1 MSRCAALSSGRGRP
15 CINPS
20 PSRPDVLL
28 RFPGQD
34 FMGTNGSFP
43 WHGTGSRCLR
53 GQRSPISPAA
63 MSPLTPLRASCPASP
78 RRFPALHSRCHRVK
92 RAFGSLSSCR
102 QLHSRGWSWEPGVRN
117 LDKPE
122 TISQIPRRFGFVISA
137 PAALNWH
144 CSAGVVS
151 AGSCAGVLSETE
163 EVLGG
168 FIAAGASPNVA
179 ASTGSVAGPGSARPP
194 SPGSPACAAPSDPC
208 SGTPESIRGRED
220 ELSQVFFNSE
230 GVWMGRGAS
239 NAVGWQQEG
248 GGGTLLWPQPQWQP
262 RAATVL

>member
-1 MSRCAALSSGRGRP
+1 MSFSDFPDRILWAQTVLFPGTAQAPGACAGNGRP
-15 CINPS
+15 
-20 PSRPDVLL
+20 
-28 RFPGQD
+28 FP
-34 FMGTNGSFP
+34 
-43 WHGTGSRCLR
+43 
-53 GQRSPISPAA
+53 PAA

-92 RAFGSLSSCR
+92 RAFGRLSSCR